1 MTCIIKHQIL
11 RVFRLALLRQLSF
24 LDRFL
29 VLWILLAMIMGVL
42 IGYYVPGVQESFQT
56 VQFASVSVPI
66 AIGLLVMMYPV

>member
-1 MTCIIKHQIL
+1 MAL
-11 RVFRLALLRQLSF
+11 RNKFFVYFILALLRQLSF

-42 IGYYVPGVQESFQT
+42 IGYYVPGVQQSFET

-66 AIGLLVMMYPV
+66 AIGLLIMMYPV